1 VNHRQQLIAAILD
14 QHDVTSQTQLVELLA
29 EQGIA
34 ITQATVSRDLDR
46 LGAVRVRRGGHM
58 VYALPAEELP
68 VDPIDRVRE
77 ALTLV
82 RRMEPSG
89 NLLVMKTAPGNAQ
102 PLARAFDVADL
113 TQIAG
118 DVAGDDTVLL
128 VAREPYTGT
137 DLQALCNDILQGKE
151 INA

>member
-1 VNHRQQLIAAILD
+1 
-14 QHDVTSQTQLVELLA
+14 
-29 EQGIA
+29 
-34 ITQATVSRDLDR
+34 
-46 LGAVRVRRGGHM
+46 M